1 MIPSMRASPDIVAPL
16 TVCQQGQAG
25 YPDGTNGSGSSR
37 QCTLKVPTSAGPSAV
52 LAHRWRAY
60 GEGEPREVVMKLW
73 QVGDVMTADVVSVA
87 EKTPYRRIVDLMMA
101 RRISAVPVIDDFRLV
116 VGVVSE
122 SDLLHKVELAN
133 ESLEPRVFGSRRRRS
148 ARTKARG
155 AVAADLMSAPAVTV
169 LPTTPVAAA
178 ARLMD
183 SEQVKRLP
191 VTNDLGRLVG
201 IVSRGDLLKIYLRPD
216 TDIRRDVVDEV
227 LRRVLAVDE
236 GTVRVDVHDG
246 VVTLI
251 GRLDRWSATDI
262 AVRLSRQVAGVVQVV
277 DRLDFDFDDSDLS
290 ALGAPVGVA

>member
-1 MIPSMRASPDIVAPL
+1 
-16 TVCQQGQAG
+16 
-25 YPDGTNGSGSSR
+25 
-37 QCTLKVPTSAGPSAV
+37 
-52 LAHRWRAY
+52 
-60 GEGEPREVVMKLW
+60 MKLW

-133 ESLEPRVFGSRRRRS
+133 ESLEPRVFESRRRRS

>member
-1 MIPSMRASPDIVAPL
+1 
-16 TVCQQGQAG
+16 
-25 YPDGTNGSGSSR
+25 
-37 QCTLKVPTSAGPSAV
+37 
-52 LAHRWRAY
+52 
-60 GEGEPREVVMKLW
+60 MKLW

-87 EKTPYRRIVDLMMA
+87 EKTPYRGIVDLMMQ
-101 RRISAVPVIDDFRLV
+101 RRVSAVPVVDDFRRV

-122 SDLLHKVELAN
+122 ADLLHKVELAS
-133 ESLEPRVFGSRRRRS
+133 ESLEPRVFESRRHRS

-183 SEQVKRLP
+183 GEQVKRLP
-191 VTNDLGRLVG
+191 VTDDLGRLVG

-216 TDIRRDVVDEV
+216 ADIRGDVVDEV
-227 LRRVLAVDE
+227 LRRVLAVED
-236 GTVRVDVHDG
+236 GMVVVQVLDG
-246 VVTLI
+246 VVTLT

-277 DRLDFDFDDSDLS
+277 DRLDFDFDDSNL
-290 ALGAPVGVA
+290 AAMGAPFGVA